1 MNREHG
7 LLSGSLAVIRI
18 ALVVDWLFFLG
29 VSIALIASGVMG
41 ERFTAALIGPTADP
55 SATTIGA
62 RLILAVGVVMA
73 VAILALL
80 RALRELVESVRSGDP
95 FIAAN
100 AGRFRRIGWSLLVLQ
115 LLDIPCALIAR
126 QIPSL
131 RDAAQPGNFSLGGWM
146 AVLMAFVLASAFAA
160 GTLMRDELEG
170 TV

>member
-1 MNREHG
+1 MVREQG
-7 LLSGSLAVIRI
+7 LLSGSLAVIRV
-18 ALVVDWLFFLG
+18 ALFIDWLLLLA
-29 VSIALIASGVMG
+29 VSVGLIVSGVLG
-41 ERFTAALIGPTADP
+41 EWLTAALIGPTADP
-55 SATTIGA
+55 SATTIGT

-80 RALRELVESVRSGDP
+80 RALRELVESVRTGDP

-100 AGRFRRIGWSLLVLQ
+100 AGRLRRIGWSLLVLQ

-126 QIPSL
+126 YIPSL
-131 RDAAQPGNFSLGGWM
+131 RDAVSPGNFSLGGWL
-146 AVLMAFVLASAFAA
+146 AVLMTFVLAGVFAA